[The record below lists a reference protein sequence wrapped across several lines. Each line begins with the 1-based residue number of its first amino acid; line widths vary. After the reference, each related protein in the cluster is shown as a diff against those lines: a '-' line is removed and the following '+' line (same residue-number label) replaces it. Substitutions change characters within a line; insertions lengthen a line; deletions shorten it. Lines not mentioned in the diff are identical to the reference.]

1 MILIADS
8 GSTKCDWLLTNIAG
22 EQLGSYKTIGFNPLF
37 QNSETV
43 ATEILR
49 NDGLREIAPKIT
61 HVYYYGASTS
71 GSERTAVIQKGLE
84 IVFTTAALHVH
95 HDLIAAAYAT
105 YDGQPCISCIL
116 GTGSNSCFFDGEN
129 LVQQVPALGFILGDE
144 ASGAYF
150 GKHLMAAYLYNK
162 LPQEMALELEAEY
175 NTTKQTIFEAVYQ
188 KPRPNAYLAA
198 FAPFIAK
205 HQSNPVISQI
215 LHKGFVEFIT
225 EHVLCYANGKQVPVH
240 FVGSIA
246 GIFSN
251 HLKIAATECGIIL
264 GNITPQPIE
273 KLALYHTKHIFPKL
287 EK

>member
-22 EQLGSYKTIGFNPLF
+22 EHLGHYKTIGFNPLF

-43 ATEILR
+43 AAEILK
-49 NDGLREIAPKIT
+49 NDELREIAPKIT

-71 GSERTAVIQKGLE
+71 GPERTAIIQKGLVA
-84 IVFTTAALHVH
+84 VFTNAILNVQ
-95 HDLIAAAYAT
+95 HDLIAAAYTT
-105 YDGQPCISCIL
+105 YNGQPCISCIL

-150 GKHLMAAYLYNK
+150 GKHLMAAFLYNK
-162 LPQEMALELEAEY
+162 LPADINQELETEY
-175 NTTKQTIFEAVYQ
+175 GLAKQLIFEAVYQ
-188 KPRPNAYLAA
+188 KPRPNAYLAG
-198 FAPFIAK
+198 FAPFMAK
-205 HQSNPVISQI
+205 HKNNPVISQI

-225 EHVLCYANGKQVPVH
+225 EHVLCYEQGQQVPVH

-246 GIFSN
+246 GAFEEY
-251 HLKIAATECGIIL
+251 LKIAATQCRIIL
-264 GNITPQPIE
+264 GNIIPQPIE
-273 KLALYHTKHIFPKL
+273 KLAEYHIKHIFPKL